1 MSDWST
7 PKSIKAQLERYWNS
21 GKLLASVAGN
31 AERERG
37 SAKPQVLLFPLRL
50 PLRGPASRELSEKFN
65 AVRSWIAQL
74 ESSAKPPNPQGYRVE
89 MREIQHRVLGANT
102 VPAAIWIDSVSD
114 ALAIVGKERE
124 GQRFRFLY
132 EQTVQQL
139 PVLVP
144 WVLKHPLRALELADQ
159 WPRLMEVTAW
169 LQQHP
174 QPGIYLRQI
183 DLPGID
189 SKFIEQHKPVLNDLF
204 DLALPESVIDRSGSS
219 QAGFARRYGFREKP
233 VLIRFRILDEEK
245 RIFSD
250 GDSDIS
256 VTSETF
262 AHLDLDVKRVFITE
276 NEINFLAFPPL
287 KDALVV
293 FGGGYGFQ
301 SLSHAAWLRSRE
313 IRYWGDIDTHGFAI
327 LDTLRAYFNHV
338 RSFLMDRET
347 LLAHRGHW
355 IVEPQPVLR
364 NLERLTSDE
373 QSLFDD
379 LRYNRMGQSLRLEQE
394 KVSFGWINSA
404 LNHLVERSLRAN
416 G

>member
-1 MSDWST
+1 MGRCPVAFFPVRLIDEAFARGSDESAEYGLRLFQQLNLQLLVVT
-7 PKSIKAQLERYWNS
+7 PLQKIHIIEPFVSNVGFVHNEDGGGSKLRNLTIEEYRAEKAARTAVISAIGRHPNPLRHSWNVIGIP
-21 GKLLASVAGN
+21 GKLLASVAGK
-31 AERERG
+31 AERECG

-74 ESSAKPPNPQGYRVE
+74 ESSAKPPNPRGYRVE
-89 MREIQHRVLGANT
+89 MRQIQHRVLGANT
-102 VPAAIWIDSVSD
+102 VPAAIWIDSVDD

-132 EQTVQQL
+132 ERTVQQL

-204 DLALPESVIDRSGSS
+204 DLALPEGVIDRSGSG

-233 VLIRFRILDEEK
+233 VLIRFRILD
-245 RIFSD
+245 R
-250 GDSDIS
+250 
-256 VTSETF
+256 
-262 AHLDLDVKRVFITE
+262 
-276 NEINFLAFPPL
+276 
-287 KDALVV
+287 
-293 FGGGYGFQ
+293 
-301 SLSHAAWLRSRE
+301 
-313 IRYWGDIDTHGFAI
+313 
-327 LDTLRAYFNHV
+327 
-338 RSFLMDRET
+338 RET
-347 LLAHRGHW
+347 
-355 IVEPQPVLR
+355 
-364 NLERLTSDE
+364 D
-373 QSLFDD
+373 F
-379 LRYNRMGQSLRLEQE
+379 
-394 KVSFGWINSA
+394 FG
-404 LNHLVERSLRAN
+404 R
-416 G
+416 